1 MGDPRVVSTS
11 SKLNTETRLTGSGMR
26 YRPIITLGQGG
37 MAEVHLAVGR
47 GPNGFNKLVVLKSMR
62 KELVAD
68 EELRQMFLAEA
79 RVSARLN
86 NANVVHVHE
95 VLDTSLPCIVMEY
108 LEGQPLSSVL
118 REGGER
124 FSLPLQIKVLSEAL
138 SGLHY
143 SHELKDFDGSPLN
156 LVHRDVSPQNIF
168 ITYDCVVKV
177 LDFGI
182 AKATS
187 GQNQTRTGIVKGKL
201 PYMAREQLLCG
212 DIDRRADIYSIGC
225 ILWQAAAGKKLWS
238 DTHEGDLMRALID
251 GRIPRPS
258 EVRPVDPVL
267 EEIVMKALSPEP
279 DGRYPTALA
288 MRHALDEYLLQV
300 SPGTTMRQVG
310 ELVSEVFADQ
320 QVTRAQQIQQLV
332 KGPYSEAPPR
342 ISHGTDAI
350 VQGTIETT
358 GPRLDRQ
365 GSASKGRPYL
375 TALIVVVLAAAGT
388 IGFAAWRDSKAH
400 ALDSAAVV
408 RPPPVVQVRLVANP
422 AAATLFVDGNAVS
435 GNPAQLRVPSDN
447 RDHTIR
453 AVLTGYEPHQEV
465 ARFDRDL
472 TIELMLI
479 PATPLSAP
487 PSESTENTRTTAS
500 VGAGK
505 NSRPNAAPTKSI
517 GRAPATG
524 IGKAK
529 NCDPPYTFENGIKT
543 YKTGCLMGSE

>member
-1 MGDPRVVSTS
+1 
-11 SKLNTETRLTGSGMR
+11 MR

-118 REGGER
+118 REAGER

-143 SHELKDFDGSPLN
+143 SHELKDFDGSPLK

-182 AKATS
+182 AKAAS
-187 GQNQTRTGIVKGKL
+187 SQNQTRTGIVKGKL

-238 DTHEGDLMRALID
+238 DMHEGDVMRAIID
-251 GRIPRPS
+251 GRVPRPS

-279 DGRYPTALA
+279 DNRYPTALA
-288 MRHALDEYLLQV
+288 MRRALDEYLSQV
-300 SPGTTMRQVG
+300 SPGTTMREVG

-320 QVTRAQQIQQLV
+320 QVTLAQQIQQLV
-332 KGPYSEAPPR
+332 RGPYSEAPSR
-342 ISHGTDAI
+342 IPNATDA
-350 VQGTIETT
+350 VAQGTTEAT
-358 GPRLDRQ
+358 GPKLDIQGGTNKGLRLL
-365 GSASKGRPYL
+365 P
-375 TALIVVVLAAAGT
+375 ALMVGLLVAAGT
-388 IGFAAWRDSKAH
+388 IGFAVWRDSKVH
-400 ALDSAAVV
+400 ALDSVAVV
-408 RPPPVVQVRLVANP
+408 RPPSVVQVRLVAKP
-422 AAATLFVDGNAVS
+422 AGATFLVDGNAVS
-435 GNPAQLRVPSDN
+435 GNPAQLTVPPDN
-447 RDHTIR
+447 REHTIR
-453 AVLTGYEPHQEV
+453 AVLNGYEPHQQL

-472 TIELMLI
+472 TVEVMLI
-479 PATPLSAP
+479 PAAP
-487 PSESTENTRTTAS
+487 PSESSENTRKTAS

-505 NSRPNAAPTKSI
+505 SSRPNAVPTKSI
-517 GRAPATG
+517 SRAPATG

>member
-1 MGDPRVVSTS
+1 
-11 SKLNTETRLTGSGMR
+11 MR
-26 YRPIITLGQGG
+26 YRPIIALGQGG

-62 KELVAD
+62 KELVAN

-118 REGGER
+118 REGGEK
-124 FSLPLQIKVLSEAL
+124 FSLALQIKVLSEAL

-187 GQNQTRTGIVKGKL
+187 SQNQTRTGVVKGKL
-201 PYMAREQLLCG
+201 PYMAREQLLCEY
-212 DIDRRADIYSIGC
+212 IDRRADIYSIGC

-238 DTHEGDLMRALID
+238 DTSDGDVMRALID

-279 DGRYPTALA
+279 NDRYPTALA
-288 MRHALDEYLLQV
+288 MRRALDEYLSQV
-300 SPGTTMRQVG
+300 SPGTTMRHVG
-310 ELVSEVFADQ
+310 EFVSDVFADQ

-342 ISHGTDAI
+342 FPNATD
-350 VQGTIETT
+350 VQGTIEST
-358 GPRLDRQ
+358 GPNLDSQGRARNGLRLLPAFMV
-365 GSASKGRPYL
+365 GIL
-375 TALIVVVLAAAGT
+375 VAAGT

-400 ALDSAAVV
+400 ALNSAAVV

-435 GNPAQLRVPSDN
+435 GNPAQLTVPPDN

-453 AVLTGYEPHQEV
+453 AVLNGYEPHQEV

-472 TIELMLI
+472 TVELMLI
-479 PATPLSAP
+479 PTAPPSAP
-487 PSESTENTRTTAS
+487 PSESSENTRRTAS

-505 NSRPNAAPTKSI
+505 SSRPNAVPAKPTSS
-517 GRAPATG
+517 APATG
-524 IGKAK
+524 ISKAK

-543 YKTGCLMGSE
+543 YKTGCLMSSE

>member
-1 MGDPRVVSTS
+1 
-11 SKLNTETRLTGSGMR
+11 MR
-26 YRPIITLGQGG
+26 YRPIIALGQGG

-62 KELVAD
+62 KELVGD

-143 SHELKDFDGSPLN
+143 SHELKDYDGSPLN

-187 GQNQTRTGIVKGKL
+187 RQNQTRTGVVKGKL

-238 DTHEGDLMRALID
+238 DTTEGDVMRALID
-251 GRIPRPS
+251 GQIPKPS
-258 EVRPVDPVL
+258 QVRPVDPML
-267 EEIVMKALSPEP
+267 EKIVMKALSPEP
-279 DGRYPTALA
+279 DDRYPTALA
-288 MRHALDEYLLQV
+288 MRRALDEYLSQV
-300 SPGTTMRQVG
+300 SPGTTMREVG
-310 ELVSEVFADQ
+310 ELVSELFADQ
-320 QVTRAQQIQQLV
+320 QVTLAQQIQQLV
-332 KGPYSEAPPR
+332 RGPYSEAPPR
-342 ISHGTDAI
+342 ILNPTGTVLQGAI
-350 VQGTIETT
+350 EDTRPNLNSQG
-358 GPRLDRQ
+358 GAR
-365 GSASKGRPYL
+365 KGLHLLPAL
-375 TALIVVVLAAAGT
+375 TVGVLVAAGT
-388 IGFAAWRDSKAH
+388 IGFTAWRDSKVH
-400 ALDSAAVV
+400 APNSAAVV
-408 RPPPVVQVRLVANP
+408 QPPRSVQVRLVATP
-422 AAATLFVDGNAVS
+422 AAATLFVDGNTVS
-435 GNPAQLRVPSDN
+435 GNPAQLVVPPDN
-447 RDHTIR
+447 REHTIR
-453 AVLTGYEPHQEV
+453 AVLKGYEPHEQV

-472 TIELMLI
+472 TVELMLI
-479 PATPLSAP
+479 PAAPPSAP
-487 PSESTENTRTTAS
+487 PSESSESTRQTAS
-500 VGAGK
+500 AGAGK
-505 NSRPNAAPTKSI
+505 SGRPNAAPTKSTSR
-517 GRAPATG
+517 GPTTG
-524 IGKAK
+524 ISKAK

-543 YKTGCLMGSE
+543 YKTGCLLGSE